1 MAHRM
6 INYLK
11 IREFETILDFGCAL
25 GYLVKALRLLGYDAR
40 GYDVSEYVLDNCD
53 KDVEGYIH
61 NKLVSADWCIS
72 KDVFEH
78 LEEKEIDSL
87 LKKFK
92 GFFNNVFLVIP
103 LGDGKKFV
111 VPEYERDIT
120 HVTRQP
126 REWWENKFKKYGW
139 KIEKF
144 DYLIKGVKENWS
156 HHEKGNGFWV
166 LKNEN

>member
-111 VPEYERDIT
+111 CQNMNETLHMLQDN
-120 HVTRQP
+120 Q
-126 REWWENKFKKYGW
+126 ENGGKTSLKSTDGK
-139 KIEKF
+139 
-144 DYLIKGVKENWS
+144 
-156 HHEKGNGFWV
+156 
-166 LKNEN
+166 LKNLTTSLKE